1 MRPDRRRAPRVD
13 TEGRVRGRITT
24 LDAQVRI
31 REISLGGLSLESDV
45 EFPVG
50 AVHEFELVL
59 GDGATVEVSA
69 EARYC
74 RPAGAEGDGRYVAGF
89 QFVDAADAG
98 QTSVTELVDGLS

>member
-1 MRPDRRRAPRVD
+1 MRPDRRHAPRVD

-24 LDAQVRI
+24 LDTPVHI
-31 REISLGGLSLESDV
+31 REISLGGLSLESAV
-45 EFPVG
+45 EFSVG
-50 AVHEFELVL
+50 AVHQFELVL

-74 RPAGAEGDGRYVAGF
+74 RPAATEVDGRYVTGF

-98 QTSVTELVDGLS
+98 RTSVTDLVDGLS